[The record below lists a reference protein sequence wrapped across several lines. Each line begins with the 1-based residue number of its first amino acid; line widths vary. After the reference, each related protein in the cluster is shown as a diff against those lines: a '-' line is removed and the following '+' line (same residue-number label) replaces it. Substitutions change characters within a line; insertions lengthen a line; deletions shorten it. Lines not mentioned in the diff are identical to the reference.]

1 VEEVAP
7 RGPSRRILIA
17 EIVALGVAVGI
28 AGVASVD
35 ANWDIPLLLTLV
47 AFSIAGDIT
56 GSSTSAKQVKISGS
70 FLALVLGMVLLGGAP
85 AAAMGV
91 LTILFGWLYRG
102 QIRARWHYALND
114 AVVYAWFPLLG
125 GLLFDAVR
133 DGASL
138 GSSDG
143 FFYVLV
149 FGVFAVALALNF
161 TLVAA
166 YVGYLENEAIVAQAR
181 KALIP
186 VLPSELAAALLA
198 VGVTYLYY
206 EVGLATIVLF
216 GLVLITFQYL
226 LGELLLSEQRSEELE
241 RRNTQLASF
250 QLGLMSAL
258 LHTLDLRD
266 RMTARHSAAV
276 ARYSREI
283 ARAAGLPEAD
293 QELVHTAALLHDI
306 GKFIFPDRILKA
318 NVQLTDEDWKI
329 IRMHPHQG
337 AQIVA
342 DVEGYGPVGDIIVA
356 HHERYDGSGYPRGLK
371 GEEIP
376 QLSRIISVAD
386 TYDVLTARDSYRK
399 PISSFEAIQELQRAA
414 GTHLDARFVEV
425 FVGVLAGTD
434 LRYRHGEDADF
445 DAELGLERRV
455 HEYAVS

>member
-1 VEEVAP
+1 V
-7 RGPSRRILIA
+7 GF
-17 EIVALGVAVGI
+17 GVLVGD
-28 AGVASVD
+28 AG
-35 ANWDIPLLLTLV
+35 NWDWGLFLTLL
-47 AFSIAGDIT
+47 AFSIASDHMAAATAAG
-56 GSSTSAKQVKISGS
+56 ALKISGS
-70 FLALVLGMVLLGGAP
+70 FLALVLAIVLLGAAP
-85 AAAMGV
+85 AALMGV
-91 LTILFGWLYRG
+91 TTMVVGWSHR
-102 QIRARWHYALND
+102 RSPARFLLID
-114 AVVYAWFPLLG
+114 VVSYAWFPLIAG
-125 GLLFDAVR
+125 SAFHAVKDA
-133 DGASL
+133 GNL

-149 FGVFAVALALNF
+149 AGAFALALAVNF
-161 TLVAA
+161 VSTAGCLS
-166 YVGYLENEAIVAQAR
+166 YLGGESIAAQAR

-206 EVGLATIVLF
+206 EVGLAAIVLF

-226 LGELLLSEQRSEELE
+226 LGQLLLSEQRAEELE
-241 RRNTQLASF
+241 QRNTQLATF

-276 ARYSREI
+276 ARYSKEI
-283 ARAAGLPEAD
+283 ARAAGLPESD

-318 NVQLTDEDWKI
+318 NVKLTDEDWKI
-329 IRMHPHQG
+329 VRMHPHQG
-337 AQIVA
+337 ARIVA
-342 DVEGYGPVGDIIVA
+342 DIDGYGPVGDIILA
-356 HHERYDGSGYPRGLK
+356 HHERYDGSGYPRGLE
-371 GEEIP
+371 GEDIP

-386 TYDVLTARDSYRK
+386 TYDVLTARDSYRS
-399 PISSFEAIQELQRAA
+399 PISSFEAIQELQRAS
-414 GTHLDARFVEV
+414 GTHLDSHLVEV

-455 HEYAVS
+455 HEYAVR